1 MKTLE
6 KAIRTAVVQGKNWKQ
21 ELFTFLGQYRATP
34 QSTTGKSPSELL
46 NRRTLKSTLPLVQLN
61 KHPQRSEEL
70 MLRERRRWK
79 NNYADK
85 CNHAKNTDLGVGDKV
100 LIKQPKQNKMS
111 TPFKP
116 EPFEIT
122 DKKGSTITAQNGE
135 HTVTRNASFFKKNCL
150 LTYLYIPRKNSL
162 HPSLMQQKQLNQSRQ
177 SNHL

>member
-70 MLRERRRWK
+70 MLRERRR
-79 NNYADK
+79 
-85 CNHAKNTDLGVGDKV
+85 
-100 LIKQPKQNKMS
+100 
-111 TPFKP
+111 
-116 EPFEIT
+116 
-122 DKKGSTITAQNGE
+122 
-135 HTVTRNASFFKKNCL
+135 
-150 LTYLYIPRKNSL
+150 
-162 HPSLMQQKQLNQSRQ
+162 
-177 SNHL
+177 